1 MGILD
6 LFRKK
11 QHDTLHSAE
20 EVNQPDTFYSTEE
33 AYELLVDRISKII
46 GDSWVFVKSKSA
58 FKKKDGDYL
67 THLYIW
73 RSHNN
78 RSYEYIIYDGHVT
91 VNRNK
96 KLIMVYQFGGT
107 YHMESESVFNES
119 WKSFENKLITDVLPV
134 INDLNSNNETVLKKM
149 TSIDNFWKYHV
160 DIDYLVER
168 LGKDALKDLSKEVF
182 ESRDFVTKSKI
193 IAYLDGDKAAL
204 NPDGTYWYFCENGLF
219 DDVISK

>member
-1 MGILD
+1 M
-6 LFRKK
+6 
-11 QHDTLHSAE
+11 
-20 EVNQPDTFYSTEE
+20 
-33 AYELLVDRISKII
+33 LVDRISKII

-78 RSYEYIIYDGHVT
+78 RSYEYIIYDGNLT

-96 KLIMVYQFGGT
+96 KLIMSYQFRGT

-193 IAYLDGDKAAL
+193 IAYLDGDKEAL
-204 NPDGTYWYFCENGLF
+204 NPDGTYWKFCENGLF